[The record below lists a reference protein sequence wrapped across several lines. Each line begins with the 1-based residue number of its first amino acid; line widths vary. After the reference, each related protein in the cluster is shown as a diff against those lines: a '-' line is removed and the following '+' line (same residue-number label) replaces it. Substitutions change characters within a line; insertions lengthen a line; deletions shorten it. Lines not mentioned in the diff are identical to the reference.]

1 MFDADRSVPFLRLR
15 KAAVW
20 EKETKK
26 EEEEENEYKKVGY
39 SNTRIS
45 ITLAQRSIF
54 NQTFY

>member
-26 EEEEENEYKKVGY
+26 EEEENEYKKVGY